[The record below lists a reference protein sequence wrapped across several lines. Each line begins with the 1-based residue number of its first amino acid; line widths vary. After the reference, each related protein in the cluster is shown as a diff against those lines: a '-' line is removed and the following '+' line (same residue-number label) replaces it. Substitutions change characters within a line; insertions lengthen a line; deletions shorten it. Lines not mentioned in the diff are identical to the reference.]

1 MNPHY
6 DSSKTEQGNS
16 APPQSDPPQTP
27 VTSFGKYFSP
37 AFSRLYDLKHSPAP
51 SSYATM
57 KPARHRNHRPASP
70 RSRPFLFMTTPHQ
83 PGAHPSA
90 STGPRSAEGKARSSM
105 NALKSGIYSK
115 SLTIPGEDPA
125 RLDTLLQEYFQRYRP
140 ALPEQRDQVDILVR
154 SAWTLRRLAAAEAQ
168 VWTYEMDIRC
178 QLHPTA
184 PLGQAFHH
192 GDRTLTR
199 LQRMVNSTQRNFR
212 DALHELER
220 LQALAFDFDPHP
232 APEISPDS
240 PTREPAPTARPDPQS
255 DPQPTETK

>member
-1 MNPHY
+1 M
-6 DSSKTEQGNS
+6 KTPN
-16 APPQSDPPQTP
+16 D
-27 VTSFGKYFSP
+27 
-37 AFSRLYDLKHSPAP
+37 
-51 SSYATM
+51 
-57 KPARHRNHRPASP
+57 
-70 RSRPFLFMTTPHQ
+70 
-83 PGAHPSA
+83 

-125 RLDTLLQEYFQRYRP
+125 YLTTLTQEYFQRYRP

-154 SAWTLRRLAAAEAQ
+154 STWALRRLAAAEAQ

-220 LQALAFDFDPHP
+220 LKNIGVATEYEHP
-232 APEISPDS
+232 AG
-240 PTREPAPTARPDPQS
+240 RPIVTHKPN
-255 DPQPTETK
+255 